1 MAINTEID
9 REKVSVNFV
18 FYILIVIFALYSDNR
33 VQTFEFYSVFAI
45 VLALRNCQFQ
55 TQQDNRHERLRYSVG
70 GVYMLCGYGSTFKA
84 YDLPTLYFLM
94 DNKFTMYNHNIKKL

>member
-1 MAINTEID
+1 M
-9 REKVSVNFV
+9 
-18 FYILIVIFALYSDNR
+18 LALYLRCSR
-33 VQTFEFYSVFAI
+33 KPEYIHLKYYSVFAI

-84 YDLPTLYFLM
+84 YDLPALFIW
-94 DNKFTMYNHNIKKL
+94 NIQEH